1 MNDVASPPALRVT
14 REHALHAL
22 YEAAELEH
30 NLMCTYLYAAFSLK
44 DGEADGLSAEEAAA
58 VKRWRSV
65 LIGVAIEEMGHLTAV
80 WNITAALGGAPRF
93 GRGNF
98 PLDPGYLPAGV
109 VVKLAPFNAAT
120 LQHFVFLERPHGSGE
135 CDGEGFSYE
144 RPYIRGGG
152 VRRLTP
158 MGLNYDTVGD
168 FYSALSKG
176 LRDLV
181 DQYGE
186 GGTFDGDPALQ
197 ISPHEVDLMGA
208 KPVICLKTALAAFDA
223 IVVQGEGA
231 PSDSVDSHYHK
242 FAEIRD
248 EYQRLLQRNPA
259 FAPAF
264 PAATNPV
271 LRRPPRPEGRVW
283 LENPEAIAVVDLANA
298 SYCLMIRLLGYA
310 YALRGPSAEKAL
322 AVDLAICLMRA
333 IVPLAER
340 AARLP
345 AGPSNPGCHAGMS
358 FTALRD
364 AAPFPEGR
372 AARRFFVERFG
383 QLADAGQALRA
394 GGDPRTVLAAD
405 LLASVARRAS
415 RGFDLSKPAP
425 GTAAANVGQGA
436 SGGQP
441 GAAAQGSPGIQP
453 AGSAQASP
461 GVQPAGSAQASPGA
475 QLGAV
480 ARAAGGAAALSG
492 AAQDS
497 GGARLSAAAQMV
509 AGGQGARAANDSHGT
524 MGGASGTSFGV
535 HAGGAAAGQGT
546 TAGESTIVNGVE
558 TVKGERLELS
568 FEAKRC
574 IHARFCVTGAPNV
587 FLANVQGPWIHPDA
601 MEVERVVEI
610 AHACPS
616 GAIRYHRTDGVHD
629 EPAPPVN
636 LASIREAG
644 PYAFRGQLQIDGE
657 AVGFRATLCRC
668 GASKNKPFCDG
679 SHHEAGFSA
688 TGEPPSGKTD
698 MLPVRD
704 GVLSIDP
711 EINGPLAVRGNLE
724 ITSGTGRVV
733 ARVVN
738 ARLCR
743 CGGSSTKPFC
753 DGTHAKIG
761 FKSTN

>member
-1 MNDVASPPALRVT
+1 MNDVAPPAAMRVT
-14 REHALHAL
+14 REHAFHAL

-44 DGEADGLSAEEAAA
+44 DGEADGLSAEEADA

-65 LIGVAIEEMGHLTAV
+65 LIKVAVEEMGHLTAV

-93 GRGNF
+93 GRTNF
-98 PLDPGYLPAGV
+98 PLDPGLLPAGI
-109 VVKLAPFNAAT
+109 VVKLAPFTPAT
-120 LQHFVFLERPHGSGE
+120 LQHFVFLERPTGSTE
-135 CDGEGFSYE
+135 KDGEGFAYD
-144 RPYIRGGG
+144 RVYVRGSD
-152 VRRLTP
+152 VRRLIP
-158 MGLNYDTVGD
+158 MGLNYETVGD
-168 FYSALSKG
+168 FYVALSKG
-176 LRDLV
+176 LRELV
-181 DQYGE
+181 SQFGE
-186 GGTFDGDPALQ
+186 DGTFDGDPALQ
-197 ISPHEVDLMGA
+197 MSPNEIDLMGA

-231 PSDSVDSHYHK
+231 PSDSVGSHYQK
-242 FAEIRD
+242 FVAVRE
-248 EYQRLLQRNPA
+248 EYQRLLQKNPA
-259 FAPAF
+259 FVPAY

-298 SYCLMIRLLGYA
+298 SYGLMLRLLAYA
-310 YALRGPSAEKAL
+310 YALPGPSAEKAL
-322 AVDLAICLMRA
+322 SVDLAICLMRA
-333 IVPLAER
+333 VVPLAER

-345 AGPSNPGCHAGMS
+345 AGPSNPACHAGMS

-364 AAPFPEGR
+364 NAALPPGR

-383 QLADAGQALRA
+383 QLAEVGESLRSC
-394 GGDPRTVLAAD
+394 GDPRAIAAAD
-405 LLASVARRAS
+405 LLASLAKRAT
-415 RGFDLSKPAP
+415 RGFDLSKAAPAGASAAAGRAP
-425 GTAAANVGQGA
+425 GAGGVSAAG
-436 SGGQP
+436 
-441 GAAAQGSPGIQP
+441 
-453 AGSAQASP
+453 AGS
-461 GVQPAGSAQASPGA
+461 
-475 QLGAV
+475 
-480 ARAAGGAAALSG
+480 AAGGASKSTDG
-492 AAQDS
+492 A
-497 GGARLSAAAQMV
+497 
-509 AGGQGARAANDSHGT
+509 
-524 MGGASGTSFGV
+524 TS
-535 HAGGAAAGQGT
+535 
-546 TAGESTIVNGVE
+546 TAVNGIE
-558 TVKGERLELS
+558 TAVGQKMALS
-568 FEAKRC
+568 FETKRC

-587 FLANVQGPWIHPDA
+587 FLANVKGPWIHPDA
-601 MEVERVVEI
+601 MEVERVVEV

-616 GAIRYHRTDGVHD
+616 GAITYHRLDGVHD

-636 LASIREAG
+636 LAGVREAG

-657 AVGFRATLCRC
+657 PVGFRATLCRC
-668 GASKNKPFCDG
+668 GASKNKPFCDS
-679 SHHEAGFSA
+679 SHHDVGFSA

-704 GVLSIDP
+704 GVLAIDP

-733 ARVVN
+733 ARVVT